1 MVTNPRAASVR
12 AAILQA
18 AAETM
23 AAAGSG
29 AVRVDEVARLAGA
42 NKRMIY
48 HYFSDRAGLVQAV
61 IASSLCAIR
70 NAPELDDDAHYALS
84 KIASDLL
91 AIDVQDQATDIPL
104 RQAAVIVLSHCLF
117 RSYEHERGSLS
128 GWNPD
133 DSSSMGRG
141 VQRLLAL
148 AMGQQAKPRYRLR
161 SVSRPA
167 TQD

>member
-1 MVTNPRAASVR
+1 MVTNSGTAPVR
-12 AAILQA
+12 EAILQA

-48 HYFSDRAGLVQAV
+48 HYFGDRAGLVQAV
-61 IASSLCAIR
+61 IASRLWAIR
-70 NAPELDDDAHYALS
+70 NAPELDDDAQYALS
-84 KIASDLL
+84 KIAGDALVV
-91 AIDVQDQATDIPL
+91 DVDDQLTDVPL

-117 RSYEHERGSLS
+117 RSYEHEQGSS
-128 GWNPD
+128 NGWYPD
-133 DSSSMGRG
+133 DSGTMRRG

-167 TQD
+167 AQD